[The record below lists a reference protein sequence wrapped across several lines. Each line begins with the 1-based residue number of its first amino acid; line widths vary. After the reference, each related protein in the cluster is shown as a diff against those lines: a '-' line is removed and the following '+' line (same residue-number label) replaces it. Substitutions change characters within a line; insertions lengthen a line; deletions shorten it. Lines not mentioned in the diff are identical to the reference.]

1 MTALDQGSEAAS
13 EDVAFK
19 RFLKKKKTEERVGK
33 QS

>member
-1 MTALDQGSEAAS
+1 MDQGSEAAS

-19 RFLKKKKTEERVGK
+19 RFLKKKTEERAGK